1 MTLGT
6 ALQGSARVL
15 TDPKEELGGDGAVS
29 QGQGRLRGV
38 LEGGRLQMHTQSRGF
53 RRTEGCWLEM
63 LMYFGLVTAANS

>member
-38 LEGGRLQMHTQSRGF
+38 LGVGGCRCTHKAEGSGEQRGV
-53 RRTEGCWLEM
+53 G
-63 LMYFGLVTAANS
+63 

>member
-29 QGQGRLRGV
+29 QGQGRLCGV
-38 LEGGRLQMHTQSRGF
+38 LEGGGGCRCTHKAEGSGEQRGV
-53 RRTEGCWLEM
+53 G
-63 LMYFGLVTAANS
+63 